1 MKPKQVDWTVAVW
14 LLLVLNDV
22 VQSLKSTFKERATVK
37 TQLLQKQAHT
47 PTKTLPARGQFR
59 SPQRPMSGRT
69 SPTLPASPALLAIVL
84 DVSLGPYTVRNCVGR
99 QYRAV
104 HC

>member
-1 MKPKQVDWTVAVW
+1 MTPRQVDWTVAVW
-14 LLLVLNDV
+14 PLLVLNDV
-22 VQSLKSTFKERATVK
+22 VQSLKSTFKQMATVK

-69 SPTLPASPALLAIVL
+69 SPPLPASPTRL
-84 DVSLGPYTVRNCVGR
+84 
-99 QYRAV
+99 
-104 HC
+104 